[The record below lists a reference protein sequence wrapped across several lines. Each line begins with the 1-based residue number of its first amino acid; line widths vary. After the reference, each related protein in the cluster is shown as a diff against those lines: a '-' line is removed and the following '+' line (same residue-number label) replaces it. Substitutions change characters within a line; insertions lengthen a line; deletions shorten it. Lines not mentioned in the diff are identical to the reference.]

1 VSPQPPATAR
11 ARPAFG
17 PEVRVARPAL
27 PAPRER
33 AEPGRLGRALERGA
47 ALLLFGLALPVL
59 VLLVSI
65 VWWVDGRP
73 LFYRG
78 ERLGLRKRP
87 FVLYKVR
94 TLQRAAAQVTAE
106 RLLEARDGLEI
117 PGGRFLRDSR
127 LDELPQLWNI
137 VRGEMSFVGPRP
149 ERERISRIHCQT
161 LPGYAR
167 RFAVRPG
174 LFGPSQLFTP
184 HSTPK
189 RIRAWLDNAW
199 SRRRS
204 SGLEPFRLLVCTLAA
219 ALHRTLQLGHQEW
232 SARWRAARAG
242 ARRERR
248 RLRRA
253 RPAAA
258 AALVLPQSEPGP
270 AVSGTLLDIGED
282 AVRVRVRRAVA
293 PGVRV
298 LLGLAVELRPRAGV
312 PRLRQALCTAMVS
325 RVRSHGDGVD
335 LVLAYE
341 PCSEG
346 ARYVVHQYFLRDA
359 LAPPRRGARRRSL
372 PTRRLLAGVLPA
384 LLRLQRRLGARLPAR
399 TPVPV
404 GTGGEAA
411 WT

>member
-1 VSPQPPATAR
+1 MSPLPPATTVR
-11 ARPAFG
+11 ARQVLG
-17 PEVRVARPAL
+17 SDVRVAL
-27 PAPRER
+27 PARRER
-33 AEPGRLGRALERGA
+33 AEPGRLARALERGA
-47 ALLLFGLALPVL
+47 ALLLLGLALPVL
-59 VLLVSI
+59 ALLVAF

-73 LFYRG
+73 LLYRG

-87 FVLYKVR
+87 FMLYKVR

-117 PGGRFLRDSR
+117 RGGRFLRDSR

-137 VRGEMSFVGPRP
+137 VRGEMRFVGPRP

-167 RFAVRPG
+167 RFAFRPG

-204 SGLEPFRLLVCTLAA
+204 SGLDPLRLLACTVAA
-219 ALHRTLQLGHQEW
+219 ALHRSVQLGRLEW
-232 SARWRAARAG
+232 SARWRAALAG
-242 ARRERR
+242 ARKERR

-253 RPAAA
+253 RPAGAV
-258 AALVLPQSEPGP
+258 ALVLPQSEPGP
-270 AVSGTLLDIGED
+270 AVSGTLLDLCED

-293 PGVRV
+293 PGAQV
-298 LLGLAVELRPRAGV
+298 LLGLAVELRPRAGA
-312 PRLRQALCTAMVS
+312 PRLRQALCTATVR
-325 RVRSHGDGVD
+325 RVRGNGDGVD

-341 PCSEG
+341 PCSER

-359 LAPPRRGARRRSL
+359 LAPPRAQARRRSL
-372 PTRRLLAGVLPA
+372 PTLRLLAGVLPA
-384 LLRLQRRLGARLPAR
+384 MLRLQRRLRGRSPAR
-399 TPVPV
+399 APVPV
-404 GTGGEAA
+404 AIHGEAA
-411 WT
+411 WS